1 MKMNKRDFIAIAVVV
16 ILSAAGFLF
25 LNIGHAQGSE
35 VVITL
40 GGSEYGI
47 YPLADDKVIEI
58 KSDVGLNTVVIEN
71 GSVYMKDADCPDR
84 YCVKQGKVKVS
95 GDSVICLPHKLVVEV
110 KSQNGENTI
119 DAVAK

>member
-1 MKMNKRDFIAIAVVV
+1 MGMNKRDFIAIAIVI

-25 LNIGHAQGSE
+25 LNTSHAQGSE

-40 GGSEYGI
+40 GGSEYGT
-47 YPLADDKVIEI
+47 YSLADDRVIEI
-58 KSDVGLNTVVIEN
+58 KSDFGSNTVVIEN

-84 YCVKQGKVKVS
+84 YCVKQGKVKDS
-95 GDSVICLPHKLVVEV
+95 GDSVICLPHKLVVGV
-110 KSQNGENTI
+110 KSHNGENTI